1 MDPVPTPAQPVT
13 REMVLDA
20 RLPSAV
26 SSERAEVRRIRILA
40 GQAAGRDVHNGP
52 ALGSIL
58 EGSVLFQVE
67 RRDEARSFARAMSSL
82 SLQACPWAAAAWCHA
97 CRSGSSV
104 SAAASARCA
113 ARRSCPVAAW

>member
-26 SSERAEVRRIRILA
+26 SSERAEARRIRILA

-67 RRDEARSFARAMSSL
+67 RRDEARSFAGDVFFEPAGVPVGRGGL
-82 SLQACPWAAAAWCHA
+82 VPRLPVRVVGERGGECP
-97 CRSGSSV
+97 G
-104 SAAASARCA
+104 
-113 ARRSCPVAAW
+113 